1 MDINIVLSLINTK
14 LRDFY
19 SSKEELLDDMDS
31 AYEMVKELEENGY
44 EYSKEL
50 NRFVITKQT
59 SN

>member
-1 MDINIVLSLINTK
+1 MDINIVLSLINTR

-31 AYEMVKELEENGY
+31 AYEMVKKLEENGY
-44 EYSKEL
+44 EYNKEL
-50 NRFVITKQT
+50 NRFVITQQT

>member
-1 MDINIVLSLINTK
+1 MDINIILSIVNTK

-19 SSKEELLDDMDS
+19 SSKDELLDNMDS
-31 AYEMVKELEENGY
+31 AYEMVEKLEENGY

-50 NRFVITKQT
+50 NRFVLTQQT

>member
-31 AYEMVKELEENGY
+31 AYEMVKKLEENGY

-50 NRFVITKQT
+50 NRFVITQQT